1 MNVDIDVNSILNE
14 YEKILSEHTRKLI
27 MLKLEN
33 ERLRD
38 MLNACIKKEG
48 EVDGGTEDDTL

>member
-1 MNVDIDVNSILNE
+1 MNVDIDVSSILNE

-38 MLNACIKKEG
+38 MLDACIKKEG
-48 EVDGGTEDDTL
+48 EVDG